1 MIWPKPTRIR
11 ARPTTRASHGITS
24 TRTRNPRAK
33 RKPAVANTAR
43 KPAETMTATVPAP
56 LERAEVSPRKNPRYA
71 GSIANPHGFTVD
83 TIPAAKATASKPVI
97 WALRPSTG
105 QEREAAGEEVE
116 GELLGTIGPQQLPIG
131 QARPGEGRVV
141 PERIASLGSQPRSH
155 VQIRL
160 RMLVVTRRGAIAGP
174 PPEPFRSH
182 LEGLIEVLRPEL
194 QLGHVVIEATGL
206 PGAFEHRP
214 GELLPRPEST
224 GHRGI
229 DIQRDVGPDRRKG
242 VMKPVEPLLAIRNL
256 EEVARFPQCR
266 HRGTSD
272 VVSPLADDPVVL
284 HPDLLTEPED
294 GRAKAGAGG
303 TEAEAT
309 CLLISLG
316 GDGEEG
322 YLMQAL
328 PSLGES
334 TREGLEGCRRQGR
347 GRGGGHDSP
356 HSVVLHNQRCPLQ
369 PAAIVVWPTVCPDL
383 TPGEGRR
390 SRKVE
395 ATRAAAN
402 RPSPTLRGSSRSS

>member
-1 MIWPKPTRIR
+1 L
-11 ARPTTRASHGITS
+11 SITS
-24 TRTRNPRAK
+24 
-33 RKPAVANTAR
+33 
-43 KPAETMTATVPAP
+43 VPA
-56 LERAEVSPRKNPRYA
+56 S
-71 GSIANPHGFTVD
+71 
-83 TIPAAKATASKPVI
+83 
-97 WALRPSTG
+97 
-105 QEREAAGEEVE
+105 
-116 GELLGTIGPQQLPIG
+116 
-131 QARPGEGRVV
+131 
-141 PERIASLGSQPRSH
+141 
-155 VQIRL
+155 
-160 RMLVVTRRGAIAGP
+160 P

-294 GRAKAGAGG
+294 GRAKAGAGV
-303 TEAEAT
+303 TKAEAT

-356 HSVVLHNQRCPLQ
+356 HSVVLHNQRCPLR

-402 RPSPTLRGSSRSS
+402 RPSPTLRGSSRSSWRSIQPGLGRQRDHDDARRSMPVAAHPSATSKAGTRPARAPAIRLPTAISAAPMS